1 MLSGATR
8 RIYNWCPPRGYKVRK
23 NRKPSRLHHN
33 ICSNRSFVPFGWC
46 RVCYQE
52 HQLDPSIVAS
62 SEFCFKTPSEHL
74 ITSRQTLEGIQ
85 QPACDV
91 SFPERN
97 NSFQDDDDIISTE
110 DREETI
116 QFESISGKTYSILK
130 TRKKEGLLLHQSKH
144 IPLPYNLSIPSRETL
159 AMDPIE
165 LEVMLFINEHFLPPS
180 YFDHIMNWAFKARDD
195 GYFQKKQRAPSH

>member
-8 RIYNWCPPRGYKVRK
+8 RIYNWCPLCGYKVRK

-74 ITSRQTLEGIQ
+74 ITSRQTWKAFSNQPVMFLSPKEIIVSKRMMILSQ
-85 QPACDV
+85 QRTEKRLYNLNR
-91 SFPERN
+91 FPE
-97 NSFQDDDDIISTE
+97 
-110 DREETI
+110 
-116 QFESISGKTYSILK
+116 
-130 TRKKEGLLLHQSKH
+130 KH
-144 IPLPYNLSIPSRETL
+144 T
-159 AMDPIE
+159 
-165 LEVMLFINEHFLPPS
+165 VF
-180 YFDHIMNWAFKARDD
+180 
-195 GYFQKKQRAPSH
+195 